1 MQSLQEQHT
10 AAQQQEA
17 VINGTLHELQILQT
31 SAAELREARGLT
43 EAEVRQMRQWS
54 TLTFSSRAK
63 SQLLLLA

>member
-17 VINGTLHELQILQT
+17 VITGTLHELQILQA

-43 EAEVRQMRQWS
+43 EAEVRQMLQCPIL
-54 TLTFSSRAK
+54 TLSSRAELRW
-63 SQLLLLA
+63 LLPA